1 MQDNQKLFA
10 ASFDALKCGE
20 AIAVFP
26 EGGSCVP
33 PRSTSLSFLH
43 TR

>member
-1 MQDNQKLFA
+1 VVVGVEQDNQKLFA

-26 EGGSCVP
+26 EGGSYVSALP
-33 PRSTSLSFLH
+33 
-43 TR
+43 